1 MPDKFTFSAGSSLPE
16 IQEDVSDEIAFIT
29 RSQSPLLVALGFPDG
44 LFDAENIRYEWL
56 EEALNANGTTLTGT
70 HNTVVTT
77 VNVATGTG
85 NRFVAGDIIQ
95 VDGSRELMSVTTPA
109 ANSLTV
115 VRGIRGTTAES
126 YTAGQLVKRMNNPA
140 IENES
145 APAASPVNRVRKA
158 NFTEIFRDVA
168 SVTRSARHVK
178 MLGGIADE
186 LDHQVL
192 LVQKDLIRNLA
203 YTVVNGKAQSSN
215 PEGTSAQARTM
226 DGIIQSILGGS
237 DSSTV
242 DAATGSLTESLLN
255 QLLEDMFTKGG
266 QPKLLCAPP
275 QQRRKLSALLQG
287 RQRYQPSDSQLGAVV
302 ERFVSDF
309 GELDVLAPDIF
320 IPGDSILVLDPSRI
334 RVGKLGSGPA
344 FEVVDL
350 GVNGLATSK
359 EVVGEFTLEMMNAG
373 DGGHGLIQNL
383 AT

>member
-16 IQEDVSDEIAFIT
+16 IAENVASEIAYIT
-29 RSQSPLLVALGFPDG
+29 RSVSPLLVSLGFPDG
-44 LFDAENIRYEWL
+44 LFQADNVRYEWL
-56 EEALNANGTTLTGT
+56 EESLNANGTTLTGT

-77 VNVATGTG
+77 VNGATGTG
-85 NRFVAGDIIQ
+85 TRFVAGDVIQ
-95 VDGSRELMSVTTPA
+95 VDGSRELMSVSAAA

-126 YTAGQLVKRMNNPA
+126 YTAGQLLKRMHNPA
-140 IENES
+140 IENET
-145 APAASPVNRVRKA
+145 APAAAPVNRVRKA
-158 NFTEIFRDVA
+158 NFTQIFRKVA
-168 SVTRSARHVK
+168 AVTRSARQVK
-178 MLGGIADE
+178 LLGGVADE
-186 LDHQVL
+186 LEHQVML
-192 LVQKDLIRNLA
+192 SERDLIRDLA
-203 YTVVNGKAQSSN
+203 YTVVNGKAQSAN
-215 PEGTSAQARTM
+215 PQGTTAQARTM

-237 DSSTV
+237 DASTV
-242 DAATGSLTESLLN
+242 DAATGSLTEALLN

-266 QPKLLCAPP
+266 TPKLLCAPP

-287 RQRYQPSDSQLGAVV
+287 RQRYAPSDNVLGAVV
-302 ERFVSDF
+302 ERFTSDL

-320 IPGDSILVLDPSRI
+320 IPSDTILVLDPSRI
-334 RVGKLGSGPA
+334 RVGSLGSGGP

-350 GVNGLATSK
+350 GVNGLSTSK